1 MASIKILEKDY
12 TKSDVYSATDT
23 IVFIPGMIGFDSD
36 GNTPAT
42 GSILNIPQ
50 LFTDVVS
57 FENKIGKTPMVIE
70 QDSEHVEYDKS
81 FVIAKQLIGMGM
93 KVLYDVVGKD
103 DSPVVTEQ
111 DIREV
116 LGTSTYWEKLED
128 RALYNVRFL
137 TSGGYCAINGSDSS
151 IALAMT
157 NIASKRGDCVAL
169 IDHPINIINAETL
182 LELFEGVQLNSPQYA
197 TAFTPWIKA
206 KLSENFGDIVLDDPD
221 GYWTL
226 PGSYAYL
233 SAYNSMIRD
242 NATWLA
248 AAGASRGAIPTLAE
262 PLVAYGE
269 KVCNEIQSRE
279 EGAIAINPIT
289 YVTPYGYRIYGNRT
303 LKPNVAGLKATSFL
317 NIRNLISD
325 IKKTCFQACRI
336 MAFEQNT
343 DILWYNLKSK
353 ITPTLDQMIANEGI
367 RAYKLYRVSTTE
379 KAKVVG
385 RVRIVPIEA
394 VEDFEIT
401 IELVDSLD
409 FEVNTVEG

>member
-23 IVFIPGMIGFDSD
+23 IAFIPGMIGFDAD
-36 GNTPAT
+36 GNQVAA

-50 LFTDVVS
+50 LFTNITS
-57 FENKIGKTPMVIE
+57 FEEKVGKYPMVIE
-70 QDSEHVEYDKS
+70 QDSEHVDYDKS
-81 FVIAKQLIGMGM
+81 FVMAKQLIGMGM

-103 DSPVVTEQ
+103 GSPVTSEA
-111 DIREV
+111 DIKEV
-116 LGTSTYWEKLED
+116 LATSGYWEKLDD

-137 TSGGYCAINGSDSS
+137 TAGGYQGND

-157 NIASKRGDCVAL
+157 SLAAKRGDCVAL
-169 IDHPINIINAETL
+169 IDHEISIVNAEQL
-182 LELFEGVQLNSPQYA
+182 LEVFNNLNLTSPEYA
-197 TAFTPWIKA
+197 TAFTPWVKCE
-206 KLSENFGDIVLDDPD
+206 LTEDFGDVQLKDPD

-226 PGSYAYL
+226 PASYAYL
-233 SAYNSMIRD
+233 SAYNNMVKN
-242 NATWLA
+242 NADWLA
-248 AAGASRGAIPTLAE
+248 AAGAARGAIPTLVE

-269 KVCNEIQSRE
+269 KVCEQIQSRE

-289 YVTPYGYRIYGNRT
+289 YVTPYGFRIYGNRT
-303 LKPNVAGLKATSFL
+303 LKQNVDGLKATSFL
-317 NIRNLISD
+317 NVRNLISD

-353 ITPTLDQMIANEGI
+353 ITPLLDQMSSNEGI
-367 RAYKLYRVSTTE
+367 RAYKLYRTTTTE

-385 RVRIVPIEA
+385 KVRIIPIEA

-409 FEVNTVEG
+409 FEVNTVEE